1 MVATHVWNRSLSRA
15 MERDSSTA
23 ADQLTKLNPRERAR
37 IVRIEGHEATEL
49 AGFGLYAGIE
59 IQVRQKFP
67 SYIVQTDEAELALE
81 PAVARKIF
89 VLRLE

>member
-1 MVATHVWNRSLSRA
+1 
-15 MERDSSTA
+15 MERGSSSDADS
-23 ADQLTKLNPRERAR
+23 LTKLNPHERAR

-59 IQVRQKFP
+59 IQVKQRFP

-89 VLRLE
+89 VLRVT

>member
-1 MVATHVWNRSLSRA
+1 
-15 MERDSSTA
+15 MERGSSRDADS
-23 ADQLTKLNPRERAR
+23 LTKLNPHERAR

-59 IQVRQKFP
+59 IQVKQRFP

-89 VLRLE
+89 VLRVT

>member
-1 MVATHVWNRSLSRA
+1 LVATHVWNRSLSRA
-15 MERDSSTA
+15 MEQDSSTE

-37 IVRIEGHEATEL
+37 IVRIEGHEAAEL
-49 AGFGLYAGIE
+49 AGFGLY
-59 IQVRQKFP
+59 
-67 SYIVQTDEAELALE
+67 DEAELALE